1 MDENIM
7 KDLGMVTAYAY
18 ALSKGYTGTEDEFA
32 ELMASYAEVG
42 QTAVD
47 AALRAKASEEAA
59 KASETASKASELAAS
74 TSASSASASET
85 NASQSASVAS
95 TKASEAASSA
105 SEASSAASTATT
117 KASEASQSA
126 SSASESATAA
136 QTAKTGAEAAQ
147 EAAGTAQE
155 AAETAETNAK
165 ASETAAAS
173 SATSASNSATTATT
187 KASEAAQSATDA
199 GTSATSAANSAT
211 AASGSAST
219 ASTKASQA
227 SQSATDAANSAT
239 AAGTAK
245 TDAEA
250 AKTAAQTAQAAAET
264 AQGKAEDA
272 RAAAEA
278 AAQTLVIDPTL
289 TQPNQAAEAK
299 ATGDAISLVKSHLDA
314 IDDQVELLVDLPSK
328 VDMLERVVFDK
339 RYGVSGIGQSA
350 SALTRLWDS
359 VGMTAQVGT
368 DGDNSSVVNDF
379 DKAPPFMRRKCVG
392 EWSLVNGKAVFTVNA
407 YYGDAD
413 YTEDGTK
420 GDYVAVECPLSYYY
434 MDNGTL
440 GISCYKHPGYRPFD
454 IFCRDHN
461 EDDVMPYYYLPA
473 YALGVKDS
481 KAVSLPGLDNVQG
494 TYKDVLDAAR
504 TYKSGALGGLA
515 VIQPMAVNFYEWALF
530 TVEFAVQN
538 GQSVMMGCCNL
549 RHNADDRATLRS
561 DGKWLL
567 SNYQAARVTGEYIS
581 IQGTSDDINS
591 ASLYA
596 SHKITS
602 IIRCDANGDEDASGS
617 YQLIETDDLGVGRT
631 YEVGASYRI
640 AARPYRTGSCNTVST
655 PSGSPVSNADGY
667 HPMKYRWREN
677 PYGNHYKT
685 VVDLFNK
692 RVDTGDS
699 DWILE
704 HYYLPKPQDYEPS
717 SASKPDSTDLATN
730 AFVKLDIETAHANY
744 VNGYIKSKKYA
755 ASYPDIWIPFETDG
769 GSTTYF
775 ADYAYLVFS
784 SAVRAVRL
792 GGSWYSGA
800 LDGFST
806 FAGNNAPP
814 YGNANYGGDL
824 CIIQD
829 TGGELSA

>member
-1 MDENIM
+1 MSVR

-18 ALSKGYTGTEDEFA
+18 AVSKGYTGTEEEFA
-32 ELMASYAEVG
+32 ELMADYAEVG
-42 QTAVD
+42 E
-47 AALRAKASEEAA
+47 RAEAA
-59 KASETASKASELAAS
+59 AEAAAAS
-74 TSASSASASET
+74 ATAASGSASDSAASATAAEGFAGNAST
-85 NASQSASVAS
+85 AAGNASQAAQNASQSAS
-95 TKASEAASSA
+95 AASG
-105 SEASSAASTATT
+105 
-117 KASEASQSA
+117 
-126 SSASESATAA
+126 SATAA
-136 QTAKTGAEAAQ
+136 GQSA
-147 EAAGTAQE
+147 
-155 AAETAETNAK
+155 
-165 ASETAAAS
+165 TAAAG
-173 SATSASNSATTATT
+173 SATTAGD
-187 KASEAAQSATDA
+187 KASEAAQSATEAA
-199 GTSATSAANSAT
+199 GSATT
-211 AASGSAST
+211 
-219 ASTKASQA
+219 
-227 SQSATDAANSAT
+227 
-239 AAGTAK
+239 AGTAA
-245 TDAEA
+245 TN
-250 AKTAAQTAQAAAET
+250 AQTAQTAAEAAQTAAET
-264 AQGKAEDA
+264 AQGAAEDA
-272 RAAAEA
+272 AESVEGK
-278 AAQTLVIDPTL
+278 AAQIDQNT
-289 TQPNQAAEAK
+289 A
-299 ATGDAISLVKSHLDA
+299 DISLVKSHLNA
-314 IDDQVELLVDLPSK
+314 IDDQVELLVDLPGK

-368 DGDNSSVVNDF
+368 DNDNSSVVNDF
-379 DKAPPFMRRKCVG
+379 DKAAPFMRRKCVG

-473 YALGVKDS
+473 YALGVKDG

-494 TYKDVLDAAR
+494 TYKGVLDAAR

-567 SNYQAARVTGEYIS
+567 SNYQAARVAGEYIS

-677 PYGNHYKT
+677 PYGNQYKT

-692 RVDTGDS
+692 RVGTGDS

-775 ADYAYLVFS
+775 ADYAYLVNS

-792 GGSWYSGA
+792 GGAWSYGA
-800 LDGFST
+800 FAGFSY
-806 FAGNNAPP
+806 FPGLNAPSL
-814 YGNANYGGDL
+814 GSAIYGGDL